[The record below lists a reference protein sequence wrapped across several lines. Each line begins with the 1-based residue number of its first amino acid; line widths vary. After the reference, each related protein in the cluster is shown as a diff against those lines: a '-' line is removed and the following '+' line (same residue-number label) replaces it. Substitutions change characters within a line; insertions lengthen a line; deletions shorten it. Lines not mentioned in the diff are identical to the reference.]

1 MNFQPS
7 AQKQRT
13 PVNERREMSRPY
25 LDYYIAN
32 KIVPVRQ
39 NISDL
44 TKHFRRREALYRHL
58 GIVPAAVRGRR
69 VIEFGPGTGDNAVY
83 TASLMPELY
92 VFVDANPF
100 SIAHLREK
108 TANGLF
114 AADLVECIECDVTSF
129 EDSRT
134 FELVL
139 CEGIVHA
146 QSDPSAFLRR
156 MARSASADG
165 IVVATTHSA
174 ISLFPEICRRIVYP
188 ILARRDSDRAKVLER
203 LVRFFEPDLKYLPG
217 MSRLPEDWVQDNIMQ
232 PWPDPEQLVFT
243 IADAITALECD
254 FDLLST
260 SPRFLQ
266 DWRWYKAIADD
277 PRGFNEQAKS
287 EAARWDLYL
296 FDRRAEPTSP
306 GVEAQDVE
314 EACCRGIRACNLAWS
329 TGEDKM
335 IFAFLEEVSDIAA
348 RLEKGLPRTSKSLRD
363 FIAGVRSLQAGDDDA
378 DFGDF
383 RSLFG
388 RGQQYVSFI
397 RKHAS

>member
-1 MNFQPS
+1 
-7 AQKQRT
+7 
-13 PVNERREMSRPY
+13 MSRRPY

-39 NISDL
+39 NIGDL

-58 GIVPAAVRGRR
+58 GITPGAVRGRR

-83 TASLMPELY
+83 TASLLPALY

-100 SIAHLREK
+100 SIKHLREK

-114 AADLVECIECDVTSF
+114 PADAVEYVECDVNAF
-129 EDSRT
+129 EDGRT
-134 FELVL
+134 FDLVL

-146 QSDPSAFLRR
+146 QSDPSGFLRR
-156 MARSASADG
+156 MARSAGSDG

-174 ISLFPEICRRIVYP
+174 ISLFPEICRRIIYP
-188 ILARRDSDRAKVLER
+188 IFARRYSDRATTLEH
-203 LVRFFEPDLKYLPG
+203 LVRFFAPDLTHLPG

-243 IADAITALECD
+243 IEEAIAALEDD

-266 DWRWYKAIADD
+266 DWRWYKSIADD
-277 PRGFNEQAKS
+277 PTGFNEQAKS
-287 EAARWDLYL
+287 EATRWALHL
-296 FDRRAEPTSP
+296 LDRRLEPSSPSVGAEE
-306 GVEAQDVE
+306 VEA
-314 EACCRGIRACNLAWS
+314 ACSRAIRVCNTAWKTRDDS
-329 TGEDKM
+329 TIE
-335 IFAFLEEVSDIAA
+335 AFLAEVGDIAA
-348 RLEKGLPRTSKSLRD
+348 RLEKMSPRTSKSLHD
-363 FIAGVRSLQAGDDDA
+363 FIGGVRGLLAGKDDA

-397 RKHAS
+397 RKQIYS